1 MIKHGF
7 FALLIASVI
16 VSSFSCNSGE
26 GNNKKYLSADDS
38 IIESLN
44 SILAKDGKNSDAYLS
59 RADFYMNHQKINDAL
74 ADLNKALE
82 LNPNNVKGLI
92 LLSNV
97 YIMMG
102 KPQQALQ
109 SLNKAIS
116 IENTNIKAYLEKAKL
131 CLIMK
136 DYETCAATV
145 EKVMELDPRNA
156 DAYYMKGVTL
166 DEAGV
171 KDKAIAAFQQAVL
184 FNPRHYDALMQLG
197 YAYTDKN
204 PAMAVDYFSSALKT
218 DTSSL
223 EALYNLGMLY
233 QEHEKP
239 ERALELYARML
250 RLEPNNKLALYNSG
264 YVNLVYLQK
273 YSIGAEFFTK
283 AIAVDSVYS
292 DAIFN
297 RGYSYELAGDIAGAR
312 KDYERVLQIN
322 VNDHKAIEGLN
333 RLDKSK
339 KR

>member
-1 MIKHGF
+1 MIRNGF
-7 FALLIASVI
+7 LLLILASTLVLI
-16 VSSFSCNSGE
+16 ISCNREE
-26 GNNKKYLSADDS
+26 GNGKKYLSADDS
-38 IIESLN
+38 ILESIN
-44 SILAKDGKNSDAYLS
+44 NVLAMDGKNSDAYLS
-59 RADFYMNHQKINDAL
+59 RADFYMNHQRVNEAL

-82 LNPNNVKGLI
+82 LNPDNVKGLI

-97 YIMMG
+97 YVMMG

-116 IENTNIKAYLEKAKL
+116 LENSNVKAYLEKAKL

-171 KDKAIAAFQQAVL
+171 KDKAIVAFQQSVL

-204 PAMAVDYFSSALKT
+204 PAMAVDYFSSALKS

-239 ERALELYARML
+239 ERALESYARML
-250 RLEPNNKLALYNSG
+250 KLEPGNKLALYNTG

-273 YSIGAEFFTK
+273 YSAGAEFFTK

-292 DAIFN
+292 DAFFN
-297 RGYSYELAGDIAGAR
+297 RGYCYELSGDLANAR
-312 KDYERVLQIN
+312 KDYESVLKIN
-322 VNDHKAIEGLN
+322 TNDQKAIEGLN
-333 RLDKSK
+333 RLDKL
-339 KR
+339 KRK